1 MLQDIREKSLGTFG
15 KVIVGII
22 IAVFALFG
30 VESIIGGFT
39 QPPAVANVNGEDITQ
54 FQLDQNIQNLM
65 ASIGGNLDGFDPS
78 FLESIA
84 LNQLI

>member
-65 ASIGGNLDGFDPS
+65 ASIGV
-78 FLESIA
+78 I
-84 LNQLI
+84 

>member
-65 ASIGGNLDGFDPS
+65 ASIGGNLDGIDPS
-78 FLESIA
+78 FLECDSS
-84 LNQLI
+84 QSTY